1 MSEAQIQ
8 RAIVAYL
15 RHVLPGAIVT
25 HVPNEGVR
33 GGHAGYLDG
42 ARAKAM
48 GQTAGFPD
56 ILILPFAHIG
66 PAFLEVKTA
75 TGRTSTA
82 QKIMHERLEVLG
94 YRVAV
99 VRSIDDARKAL
110 KSWGVWT
117 QEAGE

>member
-48 GQTAGFPD
+48 GQTAGFPID
-56 ILILPFAHIG
+56 CHGGA
-66 PAFLEVKTA
+66 PARRRKSCTSGWRPLA
-75 TGRTSTA
+75 TGWPLPG
-82 QKIMHERLEVLG
+82 RLMT
-94 YRVAV
+94 R
-99 VRSIDDARKAL
+99 ARP
-110 KSWGVWT
+110 
-117 QEAGE
+117 

>member
-33 GGHAGYLDG
+33 GGRAGYLDG

-48 GQTAGFPD
+48 GQTAGFPID
-56 ILILPFAHIG
+56 CHGAHQHGAENHARAVGGPWLPG
-66 PAFLEVKTA
+66 
-75 TGRTSTA
+75 GRC
-82 QKIMHERLEVLG
+82 QV
-94 YRVAV
+94 
-99 VRSIDDARKAL
+99 D
-110 KSWGVWT
+110 
-117 QEAGE
+117 